1 LIEML
6 DMLIEQG
13 LAKGFFELS
22 ELGQLDKSCCLD
34 STLEVI
40 DFDKTKE
47 TVVAI
52 NKSLQQPKSTDAL
65 KIIPQLNRLD
75 FIELK
80 GFKIFIQRDK
90 SRNFQKKIEDFDLE
104 GKIIDSLFILD
115 CIVKDNSIQFNKV
128 TTKKYRR
135 TEKYYFIVVDIE
147 PSKEA
152 IKDRLINLIFLSLK
166 KSLNDIENSSLHNLN
181 KPKLLSCN
189 QIDSYYQEL
198 LNNPSEAL

>member
-1 LIEML
+1 MIML
-6 DMLIEQG
+6 ETLIEQG
-13 LAKGFFELS
+13 VARGFFELS

-34 STLEVI
+34 SKLAVI

-47 TVVAI
+47 TIVAI

-90 SRNFQKKIEDFDLE
+90 TKNFQKKIEDFDLE
-104 GKIIDSLFILD
+104 GKIIDSLFVLD
-115 CIVKDNSIQFNKV
+115 CIVKDNSIQFNKIEI
-128 TTKKYRR
+128 KEYRH

-147 PSKEA
+147 PSKEP

-166 KSLNDIENSSLHNLN
+166 NSLNDIQNSSLHNLN
-181 KPKLLSCN
+181 KPQLLSCN
-189 QIDSYYQEL
+189 QIDRYYQKL
-198 LNNPSEAL
+198 LKTL

>member
-1 LIEML
+1 MVML
-6 DMLIEQG
+6 ETLIEQG
-13 LAKGFFELS
+13 VARGFFELS
-22 ELGQLDKSCCLD
+22 ELGKLDKSCCLN
-34 STLEVI
+34 SELEVI

-65 KIIPQLNRLD
+65 KIIPKLNRLD

-90 SRNFQKKIEDFDLE
+90 TKNFHKKIEDFDLE

-115 CIVKDNSIQFNKV
+115 CIVKDNSIQFNKEA
-128 TTKKYRR
+128 TKKYRR
-135 TEKYYFIVVDIE
+135 TEKYYFLVVDIE
-147 PSKEA
+147 PSKEP

-198 LNNPSEAL
+198 LNKPSETL

>member
-1 LIEML
+1 MVML
-6 DMLIEQG
+6 ERLIEQG
-13 LAKGFFELS
+13 VVKGFFEFN
-22 ELGQLDKSCCLD
+22 ELGKLDKSCCLK
-34 STLEVI
+34 SELEVI

-47 TVVAI
+47 TIVSL

-65 KIIPQLNRLD
+65 KIIPKLNRLD

-90 SRNFQKKIEDFDLE
+90 TKNFQKKIEDFDLE

-115 CIVKDNSIQFNKV
+115 CIVKDNSIQFNKEE
-128 TTKKYRR
+128 TKEYRH

-147 PSKEA
+147 LSKDP
-152 IKDRLINLIFLSLK
+152 IQDRLINLIFLSLRSSLKCIK
-166 KSLNDIENSSLHNLN
+166 KSSLHNLN

-189 QIDSYYQEL
+189 QIDSYYQGL
-198 LNNPSEAL
+198 LSKDSETI

>member
-1 LIEML
+1 ML